1 MSRDSAPTESDL
13 DRFRRL
19 VLQDSSLQEQLR
31 NIDDHDAFTT
41 LVVKLAAEGGYL
53 ITATEIDEAM
63 RRTRQRWRAGADGS

>member
-1 MSRDSAPTESDL
+1 MSRDSAPSESDL

-63 RRTRQRWRAGADGS
+63 RRTRQRWREPVL